1 MNKAEFLGEL
11 AGRLTGLKPEEIAPR
26 LAYYDEMIDA
36 RVAYGMTEEEAVNEI
51 GTVDSVVD
59 LIMSEIP
66 LSRLVTGEVMPG
78 GKKSSGKLILLLLT
92 FPIWLPLIIVLFTL
106 IITFYIVIWTL
117 VIVLF
122 TVVLAFAVA
131 ALGSLLL
138 SVPFFAGGSF
148 SGGGFMIGLAFIML
162 GLTILMFNISALLTR
177 GLIKLSKLIILGIK
191 NCFVGKKDR

>member
-92 FPIWLPLIIVLFTL
+92 FPIWLPLIIVSASA
-106 IITFYIVIWTL
+106 
-117 VIVLF
+117 
-122 TVVLAFAVA
+122 VVL
-131 ALGSLLL
+131 
-138 SVPFFAGGSF
+138 
-148 SGGGFMIGLAFIML
+148 SG
-162 GLTILMFNISALLTR
+162 
-177 GLIKLSKLIILGIK
+177 LGIL
-191 NCFVGKKDR
+191 CFKKRMKADLA